1 MDLPLQL
8 IVFSIPSLIYV
19 AVRRWRG
26 EKLSEAFRK
35 IGWRGSRP
43 IYFLWSLGA
52 TIIIGGLGWLAFQTV
67 PSEVFQDP
75 NINISDYAGW
85 TLNVT
90 SFLLIWLRE
99 AIYIALGEE
108 IFFRG
113 FLGGWL
119 VRRLGFAL
127 GNTVQALIF
136 LLPHLLLL
144 LISLDLWPII
154 AVQVVAGWILGW
166 LRYRS
171 DSILPGWL
179 THSLANAFGALA
191 TMAQ

>member
-8 IVFSIPSLIYV
+8 IVLSIPSLIYV

-26 EKLSEAFRK
+26 EKWNEVFRK
-35 IGWRGSRP
+35 IGWQGSRL
-43 IYFLWSLGA
+43 IYFLWSLGV
-52 TIIIGGLGWLAFQTV
+52 IIIAGGLGWLAFQTV
-67 PSEVFQDP
+67 PSEVLQDP
-75 NINISDYAGW
+75 NINISAYAGW

-90 SFLLIWLRE
+90 SFLLVWLRE
-99 AIYIALGEE
+99 AIYVALGEE

-119 VRRLGFAL
+119 VRRLGFVI

-144 LISLDLWPII
+144 LVGLNLWPII
-154 AVQVVAGWILGW
+154 AVQMVAGWLLGW

-171 DSILPGWL
+171 DSILPGWFS
-179 THSLANAFGALA
+179 HSLINAFGALA
-191 TMAQ
+191 AMR